1 MGESPANIEHF
12 RPSRALLQSPVWRGL
27 SQQLQE
33 ASQRMVREAPD
44 VLEMPGGLATGE
56 AV

>member
-1 MGESPANIEHF
+1 MGDGPAGIEQF

-33 ASQRMVREAPD
+33 WSQRMVRDAPT
-44 VLEMPGGLATGE
+44 VLEMPGGLADGE
-56 AV
+56 AR